1 MFFYVPAWA
10 DTGIAAAYKE
20 REPDMDTSQARTFD
34 GQWQLEGLYKTRERR
49 LGN

>member
-20 REPDMDTSQARTFD
+20 KELDMDTSQARTFD
-34 GQWQLEGLYKTRERR
+34 DQWQLEGLCKIYERR
-49 LGN
+49 LVN